1 MATFVPVKPF
11 NIVIF
16 GGTGD
21 LTQRKLLPALFH
33 RWKDGQIPENCRIV
47 GAARSD
53 MGIAEY
59 REFAKSA
66 CERDDDGEGVS
77 EADWAGFAGLLEY
90 QKLDVLASDA
100 DWDGLKGKLNNAID
114 LNIYYLATAPRLY
127 VGIAT
132 ALAKSGLNTS
142 NSRVVLEKP
151 IGTNLATATEIND
164 GVCAHFD
171 ESQVYRID
179 HYLGKE
185 TVQNLMVLRFANRLM
200 EPVWNRSSVD
210 HVQITVAET
219 LGLEGRAGYYDKSG
233 ALRDMVQNHLLQL
246 MCLTAM
252 EPPLSFEGDD
262 VRTEKLK
269 VLRGLRRFTPEVAKR
284 DTVRGQYSTGIV
296 DDEKVA
302 GYADELN
309 QDQPST
315 TETFVSIKAFIDN
328 WRWAGVPFY
337 LRTGKR
343 MAERRSEIVIAFKP
357 VPHSIFGDQGTEAN
371 RLVIRLQPDE
381 AVGLYVQIKEPGP
394 GGLRIKS
401 LPLNLSY
408 AENFMVRYPDA
419 YERLLMDV
427 VRGNLALFMRRD
439 EVEAAWEWIDG
450 LIDAWAA
457 NEGTPDSYAA
467 GTEGPVSSAVLLD
480 RDARSWWGHE
490 YLCDVNDRM
499 RNQTRGCRKGLKVYR
514 KIACR

>member
-1 MATFVPVKPF
+1 MATFVPVDPF

-33 RWKDGQIPENCRIV
+33 RWKDGQIPETSRIV
-47 GAARSD
+47 GSARTQMDSE
-53 MGIAEY
+53 AY
-59 REFAKSA
+59 REFARDA
-66 CERDDDGEGVS
+66 CEKDAGDGALDADAW
-77 EADWAGFAGLLEY
+77 EAFARLLHY
-90 QKLDVLASDA
+90 QALDVLSEDA
-100 DWDGLKGKLNNAID
+100 DWSALKAKLNQSID
-114 LNIYYLATAPRLY
+114 LNVYYLATAPRLY

-132 ALAKSGLNTS
+132 ALSRSDLITPNA
-142 NSRVVLEKP
+142 RVVLEKP
-151 IGTNLATATEIND
+151 IGTDLASATAIND
-164 GVCAHFD
+164 GVCEHFD
-171 ESQVYRID
+171 EGQVYRID

-210 HVQITVAET
+210 HVQITVAES

-246 MCLTAM
+246 VCLTAM
-252 EPPLSFEGDD
+252 EPPLSFSGDD

-269 VLRGLRRFTPEVAKR
+269 VLRALRRFTPELAKR
-284 DTVRGQYSTGIV
+284 DTVRGQYTAGIV
-296 DDEKVA
+296 EDAKVA
-302 GYADELN
+302 GYRDELG
-309 QDQPST
+309 QETPSQ
-315 TETFVSIKAFIDN
+315 TETFVAIKTFVDN

-343 MAERRSEIVIAFKP
+343 MAERRSEIVITFKP
-357 VPHSIFGDQGTEAN
+357 VPHSIFDGEGTEAN
-371 RLVIRLQPDE
+371 RLVIRLQPNE

-408 AENFMVRYPDA
+408 AENFTVRYPDA

-450 LIDAWAA
+450 LIEAWAGDSKA
-457 NEGTPDSYAA
+457 PDAYAA
-467 GTEGPVSSAVLLD
+467 GSEGPVSSAVLMD
-480 RDARSWWGHE
+480 RDGRAWWEG
-490 YLCDVNDRM
+490 
-499 RNQTRGCRKGLKVYR
+499 
-514 KIACR
+514 